1 MKKWA
6 LAIFLFLVTALQ
18 ADQLFLKNGQV
29 IEGQITAQSRT
40 SVTIKTAGGNL
51 TIQKAQIRRIVF
63 GAVKDPDEEKR
74 KKEAEERLKKLKEE
88 REKRQKER
96 EDGDREKDELEK
108 KREEERQKEAQ
119 TEETPEP
126 EEITLTGALVRSAI
140 IPGWGQVYQGRGAMG
155 GLYITSYVALLG
167 TTGAQYARYS
177 WLKEIYQKQNRR
189 NLVWSPLGIDMLG
202 GGLGLTADTFGSS
215 NLNALGL
222 HYQWQTISTRQ
233 KMEATAYRTNLAAS
247 ALAAF
252 YVWNLTDVVLF
263 SGSDDAAFG
272 ILPLDDGL
280 GFALTARF

>member
-1 MKKWA
+1 MKKRA
-6 LAIFLFLVTALQ
+6 LLIFLVLATALR
-18 ADQLFLKNGQV
+18 ADQLFLKNGQT

-40 SVTIKTAGGNL
+40 SVTIKTAGGNM

-108 KREEERQKEAQ
+108 KREEERQKELTQ
-119 TEETPEP
+119 ETPEP
-126 EEITLTGALVRSAI
+126 EEITLTGAIVRSAI
-140 IPGWGQVYQGRGAMG
+140 LPGWGQVYQGRGAMG

-167 TTGAQYARYS
+167 TTGAQFARYS
-177 WLKEIYQKQNRR
+177 WLKDIYKKQNRR
-189 NLVWSPLGIDMLG
+189 NFMWSPLGIDMLG
-202 GGLGLTADTFGSS
+202 GGLGLTAETFGSN
-215 NLNALGL
+215 NLNTLGL

-233 KMEATAYRTNLAAS
+233 KMEATAHRTNLAAS

-263 SGSDDAAFG
+263 SGGTDAALG
-272 ILPLDDGL
+272 ILPYDDGL